1 MLSASFER
9 KASTRLVDRLSGSR
23 PSISPHGSRF
33 IPRVRPRNEIG
44 SEKKSAP
51 FRVTRRRFRASK
63 VANPTEITKWGVI
76 DPSLFRPLRLISPL
90 FPRFRIS
97 VTVSGAQLRKRSF
110 TADRTCEACS
120 RQHDVRVPSREWSRR
135 RRVSGGAAQS
145 LRRYVRRFSLSFLFS
160 TLTIIRA
167 KLVDSKGLETAR
179 DPIPHGSIRR
189 YRHYRGG
196 DGGGNLI
203 FNERVAGTGG
213 DTHDRPKVS
222 TTSLLDARGT
232 RGRKFVAGGRK
243 KMIGIAR
250 EGCVTSQ
257 IPSKLNRVFLPSQL
271 GPPARSTFSFYL
283 YGRANSL
290 MAPSS
295 ATRRKAT

>member
-9 KASTRLVDRLSGSR
+9 KASTRLVDRLSASR

-51 FRVTRRRFRASK
+51 LRVTRRRFRASK

-76 DPSLFRPLRLISPL
+76 DPSLFRPLGLISPL

-160 TLTIIRA
+160 TLTIIRRF
-167 KLVDSKGLETAR
+167 GGT
-179 DPIPHGSIRR
+179 
-189 YRHYRGG
+189 G
-196 DGGGNLI
+196 DG
-203 FNERVAGTGG
+203 ERPHTS
-213 DTHDRPKVS
+213 RFY
-222 TTSLLDARGT
+222 TSLSTLS
-232 RGRKFVAGGRK
+232 GRRRWWKFN
-243 KMIGIAR
+243 I
-250 EGCVTSQ
+250 
-257 IPSKLNRVFLPSQL
+257 
-271 GPPARSTFSFYL
+271 
-283 YGRANSL
+283 
-290 MAPSS
+290 
-295 ATRRKAT
+295 

>member
-1 MLSASFER
+1 M
-9 KASTRLVDRLSGSR
+9 
-23 PSISPHGSRF
+23 
-33 IPRVRPRNEIG
+33 
-44 SEKKSAP
+44 
-51 FRVTRRRFRASK
+51 
-63 VANPTEITKWGVI
+63 I

-160 TLTIIRA
+160 TLTIIRRFGGTG
-167 KLVDSKGLETAR
+167 DGER
-179 DPIPHGSIRR
+179 PHTSIRR

-203 FNERVAGTGG
+203 FNERVVGTGG

-243 KMIGIAR
+243 KMIEIAR

>member
-1 MLSASFER
+1 MESA
-9 KASTRLVDRLSGSR
+9 T
-23 PSISPHGSRF
+23 PCQ
-33 IPRVRPRNEIG
+33 
-44 SEKKSAP
+44 
-51 FRVTRRRFRASK
+51 RRRSSESTK
-63 VANPTEITKWGVI
+63 VRT
-76 DPSLFRPLRLISPL
+76 SLFPL
-90 FPRFRIS
+90 
-97 VTVSGAQLRKRSF
+97 
-110 TADRTCEACS
+110 
-120 RQHDVRVPSREWSRR
+120 
-135 RRVSGGAAQS
+135 
-145 LRRYVRRFSLSFLFS
+145 LSFLYLNDYS
-160 TLTIIRA
+160 
-167 KLVDSKGLETAR
+167 GETR
-179 DPIPHGSIRR
+179 RFEGTGDGERPHTSIRR

-243 KMIGIAR
+243 KMIEIAR